1 MEDVLS
7 VYERPYD
14 PKRPVVCVDES
25 NKALHDTPQGVLPLK
40 PGQVQ
45 GVDYEY
51 ERNGTANIFMAVEP
65 LVGKRYV
72 SVTDRRTSQDFA
84 EFLRQ
89 LSDEAYPQTEV
100 IVLVTD
106 NLNTHSP
113 ACLYERFEPA
123 EAWRLANRFEWHY
136 TPEHGSWLNIA
147 EIELSVLGRQ
157 CLSRRIPDKQTLIA
171 EVAAWEKDRNDVKVQ
186 IDWQFRTEDARIKLK
201 RLYPIAIVNKST

>member
-89 LSDEAYPQTEV
+89 LSDEAYPHIHHRTLLIFGANF
-100 IVLVTD
+100 IVFTAKHAK
-106 NLNTHSP
+106 NAKKT
-113 ACLYERFEPA
+113 F
-123 EAWRLANRFEWHY
+123 
-136 TPEHGSWLNIA
+136 
-147 EIELSVLGRQ
+147 
-157 CLSRRIPDKQTLIA
+157 
-171 EVAAWEKDRNDVKVQ
+171 
-186 IDWQFRTEDARIKLK
+186 
-201 RLYPIAIVNKST
+201 